1 MLFLPRFEPAMNES
15 PCAFRPSSHLPNSSI
30 ILESTK
36 RPSIQSVSTA
46 LTVCD
51 TPGNQ
56 RHTEHHQRMY
66 ATRATMSFVSVSSL
80 YLISPDRT
88 IFLMNKTNTTPKN
101 QPSSL
106 TTTTFLERT
115 FHLSEQHTTVRR
127 EMLAGLTI
135 FVSMAYILF
144 VNPSILAEAGMD
156 KGAVFT
162 ATALSAVLGCA
173 LMAFLAN
180 YPIAIAPG
188 MGDNAFFSYSV
199 VIGMG
204 IPWPKAMAGVL
215 VASAIFTLLS
225 IFKVREIIV
234 NAIPE
239 DLKLAMAAGIGIYI
253 AFVGLQE
260 GGLVVANKSSL
271 VSIGSFTTPTTW
283 LTIFGIF
290 VIAILMARKV
300 PGSIFIGI
308 VATTILGLCTGLI
321 KPPNAVVSLAPGLG
335 PTFGV
340 AITHLPSIADPQM
353 WAVTLIFLL
362 VAFFDTTGT
371 LIGLAQQAGIMKN
384 NRMPRI
390 GQALMADSIS
400 MLAGSVMG
408 TTATSA
414 YVESS
419 AGIAVGGRTGLTTLT
434 TAGLFV
440 LSLFFS
446 PLLTV
451 VTDQVTAPAL
461 IVVGVLMASALK
473 NIAWDTFEIA
483 LPAFLVVIGM
493 PLTYNISYGIA
504 FGFLTYPILMTAA
517 GRRKEI
523 NPLMWAMMLV
533 FILLLYILAI
543 VPGGNIA

>member
-1 MLFLPRFEPAMNES
+1 
-15 PCAFRPSSHLPNSSI
+15 
-30 ILESTK
+30 
-36 RPSIQSVSTA
+36 
-46 LTVCD
+46 
-51 TPGNQ
+51 
-56 RHTEHHQRMY
+56 MY
-66 ATRATMSFVSVSSL
+66 AFSGTIGHVSVSIPYLTSL
-80 YLISPDRT
+80 DRN
-88 IFLMNKTNTTPKN
+88 IILMNKTNTTTNNNPTN
-101 QPSSL
+101 LPQLSN
-106 TTTTFLERT
+106 FLERT

-144 VNPSILAEAGMD
+144 VNPSILGEAGMD

-162 ATALSAVLGCA
+162 ATALSAVLGCF

-180 YPIAIAPG
+180 YPIALAPG

-204 IPWPKAMAGVL
+204 IPWPKAMAGIL
-215 VASAIFTLLS
+215 MAAILFTLLS
-225 IFKVREIIV
+225 IFKIREKIV
-234 NAIPE
+234 DAIPE
-239 DLKLAMAAGIGIYI
+239 DLKFAMAAGIGIYI
-253 AFVGLQE
+253 AFVGLQQ
-260 GGLVVANKSSL
+260 GGLVVGNKSSL
-271 VSIGSFTTPTTW
+271 VSIGSLTTPSTW

-290 VIAILMARKV
+290 AIAILMARKV
-300 PGSIFIGI
+300 PDSIFIGL

-321 KPPNAVVSLAPGLG
+321 KPPSGIVSFAPSLS

-340 AITHLPSIADPQM
+340 AITQLPSIIDPQM

-371 LIGLAQQAGIMKN
+371 LIGLAQQARIMKDN
-384 NRMPRI
+384 KMPRI
-390 GQALMADSIS
+390 GRALMADSIS

-408 TTATSA
+408 TTATAA

-419 AGIAVGGRTGLTTLT
+419 AGIAVGGRTGLTALT
-434 TAGLFV
+434 TGVLFV

-461 IVVGVLMASALK
+461 IVVGVLMASALRH
-473 NIAWDTFEIA
+473 IAWDNFEVA
-483 LPAFLVVIGM
+483 MPAFLIIIGM

-517 GRRKEI
+517 GKRKEV
-523 NPLMWAMMLV
+523 NPLMWAMLLV
-533 FILLLYILAI
+533 FVLLLYILAI